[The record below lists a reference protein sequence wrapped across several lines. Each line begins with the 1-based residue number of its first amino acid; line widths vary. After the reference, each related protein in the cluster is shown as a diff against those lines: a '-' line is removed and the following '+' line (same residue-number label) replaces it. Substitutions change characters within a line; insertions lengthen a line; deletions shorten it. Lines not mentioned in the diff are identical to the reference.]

1 MGLVVPSNGLPK
13 TDDGNCNFLPKL
25 EDDRVQNKE
34 GLSEIG
40 DEGQTGVAKL
50 GEHLSQSGVEEQADM
65 QLIVPGKFDKL
76 SFCGGGETGEPA
88 ETGLREQD
96 IEGNRG
102 DGSDVMTAVG
112 SVQPTAQMCMAEAIV
127 GETAQVHGKELGR
140 GDGATTSLNSELDH
154 NVVTMAHAHIPLLK
168 FLLADMQHRVLGA
181 PTGGRCQDSKKRG
194 KNFVNETVP
203 MTPEFE
209 GDLPVN
215 EVTWPELAHPLWSMN
230 SCKKR
235 RVASHSILLRFVSC
249 VKERVRRC
257 RSTTCSRQ
265 KMAP

>member
-1 MGLVVPSNGLPK
+1 
-13 TDDGNCNFLPKL
+13 
-25 EDDRVQNKE
+25 
-34 GLSEIG
+34 
-40 DEGQTGVAKL
+40 
-50 GEHLSQSGVEEQADM
+50 M

-96 IEGNRG
+96 IEGKRG

-127 GETAQVHGKELGR
+127 GETAQVHGKEFG
-140 GDGATTSLNSELDH
+140 
-154 NVVTMAHAHIPLLK
+154 
-168 FLLADMQHRVLGA
+168 Q
-181 PTGGRCQDSKKRG
+181 RCQDSKKRG

-215 EVTWPELAHPLWSMN
+215 EVTWPELAYPLWSMN

-235 RVASHSILLRFVSC
+235 RVASHSILLRFVCC